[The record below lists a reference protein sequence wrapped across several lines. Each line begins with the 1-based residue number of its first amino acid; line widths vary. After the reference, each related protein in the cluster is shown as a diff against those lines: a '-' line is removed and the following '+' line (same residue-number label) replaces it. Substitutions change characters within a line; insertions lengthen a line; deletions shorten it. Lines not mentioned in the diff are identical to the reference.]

1 MQQQSQTIRLQSSD
15 ILEDAQ
21 MSEGI
26 VSYLKSSG
34 INDIQRYHSGLRRF
48 ASRDQLTFRS
58 GFKSKY
64 TCVSTS
70 PELDNS
76 NSRIWSGDW
85 TRRSDESRKTMK
97 VFSKVIHLVDPILFQ
112 QRSQI
117 LSYMPAPDASERDEL
132 RRHAI
137 SRHNQASVD
146 ATVCYILSSIGDMG
160 LTPHTIQYL
169 ETVCGIASS
178 YNYKITDDFMSYRHQ
193 RWFWSL
199 AEGGKQLVVEGDV
212 PEDICKWILTRPE
225 SDSDSTDIPESESFH
240 EGINAI
246 EVAVEPVTL
255 NDAELVECDGT
266 AFTIGPIDDD
276 VPEILMAP
284 GLGSVKGS
292 IGDEVMDHLEAV
304 NGDIY
309 LRCPNI
315 PVLVCFQEAAE
326 GTMDELL
333 GDIDEENGIIDD
345 AEAEKM
351 WSAWIFQIV
360 AALSVFQ
367 KYVRFCHND
376 LHTNNIVWITTKEE
390 FLYYKSETGDYYKV
404 PTYGKI
410 FKLIDFGRATCEIGN
425 KKIMSSDFAPGQDAA
440 GQYNWGPFYN
450 EGLPLVEPNMSFDLC
465 RLAVSLFDSI
475 CPDEEA
481 REDSALA
488 QLLWNWMLDDEGQ
501 SVLFEEDGEERFPG
515 FELYIHIAAAVR
527 GAVPCEQFSSKPFSR
542 FKWKGK
548 DARLNASKVRAY
560 PIFTIGDDVVLDI

>member
-1 MQQQSQTIRLQSSD
+1 MQPAAQTIRLQPTD

-34 INDIQRYHSGLRRF
+34 IHDIQRYHSGLRRF
-48 ASRDQLTFRS
+48 ASKDDLTFRS

-64 TCVSTS
+64 TCVSKE
-70 PELDNS
+70 PELGTNP
-76 NSRIWSGDW
+76 RIWSSDW
-85 TRRSDESRKTMK
+85 IKRADESHKTLK

-117 LSYMPAPDASERDEL
+117 LSYMPAPDATDRDEL

-146 ATVCYILSSIGDMG
+146 ATVCYILSCIGDLG

-169 ETVCGIASS
+169 ETVCGIATS
-178 YNYKITDDFMSYRHQ
+178 YNYKITDDYMSYRHQ

-199 AEGGKQLVVEGDV
+199 AEDGQQLAVEGDV
-212 PEDICKWILTRPE
+212 PEDIRRWILERPE
-225 SDSDSTDIPESESFH
+225 SDSDSADIPESESFH
-240 EGINAI
+240 DGIAAI
-246 EVAVEPVTL
+246 EMTVEPIAEAPT
-255 NDAELVECDGT
+255 AELVECDGSD
-266 AFTIGPIDDD
+266 FEIGAVDEE
-276 VPEILMAP
+276 VHEIFIAP
-284 GLGSVKGS
+284 GMGSVRGS
-292 IGDEVMDHLEAV
+292 MSEEVMEQLEAV

-333 GDIDEENGIIDD
+333 DEIDEEEGLDEED
-345 AEAEKM
+345 EKR
-351 WSAWIFQIV
+351 WSAWIFQVV
-360 AALSVFQ
+360 AALTVFQ

-376 LHTNNIVWITTKEE
+376 LHTNNIVWVSTKEE
-390 FLYYKSETGDYYKV
+390 FLYYKSETGDLYKV

-410 FKLIDFGRATCEIGN
+410 FKLIDFGRATCEIGD

-475 CPDEEA
+475 CPDEEMHD
-481 REDSALA
+481 ESALTKM
-488 QLLWNWMLDDEGQ
+488 LWKWMTDDEGQ

-515 FELYIHIAAAVR
+515 FELYIHIAAAVHS
-527 GAVPCEQFSSKPFSR
+527 AVPSEQFSEKPLSR

-548 DARLNASKVRAY
+548 DARLNAGKVRTY
-560 PIFTIGDDVVLDI
+560 PIFTLAEGTVLDI

>member
-1 MQQQSQTIRLQSSD
+1 MQQQAQTIHLQSTD
-15 ILEDAQ
+15 ILEETH

-34 INDIQRYHSGLRRF
+34 IHDFQRYHSGLRRF

-64 TCVSTS
+64 TCVSKE
-70 PELDNS
+70 PELGDNT
-76 NSRIWSGDW
+76 RIWSAEW
-85 TRRSDESRKTMK
+85 SRRSDQSSRTLK
-97 VFSKVIHLVDPILFQ
+97 VFSKIIHLVDPILFQ

-146 ATVCYILSSIGDMG
+146 ATVCYILSCIGDMG
-160 LTPHTIQYL
+160 LSPHTIQYL

-178 YNYKITDDFMSYRHQ
+178 YNYKITDDYMSYRHQ

-199 AEGGKQLVVEGDV
+199 AEGGKQLVVDGEV
-212 PEDICKWILTRPE
+212 PEDIRKWILTRPE
-225 SDSDSTDIPESESFH
+225 SDSESTDIPESESFH
-240 EGINAI
+240 EGIAAI
-246 EVAVEPVTL
+246 EVVVEPYTEVC
-255 NDAELVECDGT
+255 NDTELVECDGSD
-266 AFTIGPIDDD
+266 FMIGPIDND
-276 VPEILMAP
+276 VPEILTAP

-292 IGDEVMDHLEAV
+292 MSDEAMDQLEAV

-326 GTMDELL
+326 GTMDQLL
-333 GDIDEENGIIDD
+333 KDLDEENGLLDD
-345 AEAEKM
+345 PEAEKR

-360 AALSVFQ
+360 SALSVFQ

-376 LHTNNIVWITTKEE
+376 LHTNNIVWISTKEE
-390 FLYYKSETGDYYKV
+390 FLYYKSNTGDYYKV

-450 EGLPLVEPNMSFDLC
+450 EGLPSVEPNMSFDLC
-465 RLAVSLFDSI
+465 RLAVSLFDSV

-481 REDSALA
+481 REESPLA
-488 QLLWNWMLDDEGQ
+488 QLLWKWMLDDEGQ

-515 FELYIHIAAAVR
+515 FELYIHIAAAVH
-527 GAVPCEQFSSKPFSR
+527 GGVPCEQFSEKPLSR

-548 DARLNASKVRAY
+548 DARLNASKVQAY
-560 PIFTIGDDVVLDI
+560 PIFTSSECELDI